1 VTDEAQL
8 EGLRAWTHVIYGLH
22 AWTVLTGL
30 LTPALVVTMF
40 LTGWPSIIAVVL
52 SYLKRSEAAGS
63 FLESHFRWLIR
74 TFWFALPWALLG
86 ALLWITFLLIPLA
99 ILVWAVTGIWI
110 AYRVARGWIAL
121 VQGRSLPMP
130 ATGSG

>member
-1 VTDEAQL
+1 MSGEAQL

-22 AWTVLTGL
+22 AWTVITGL

-40 LTGWPSIIAVVL
+40 LTGWPSLIAVVL
-52 SYLKRSEAAGS
+52 SYAKRGEAAGT

-86 ALLWITFLLIPLA
+86 LLLWITFLLIPVA
-99 ILVWAVTGIWI
+99 ILVWAVTGLWI
-110 AYRVARGWIAL
+110 AYRIARGWIAL
-121 VQGRSLPMP
+121 VQGRPLPQP
-130 ATGSG
+130 GPGR